1 MADSTLKVSGYLT
14 TEAAIVFAGTRQL
27 DSLADNEY
35 TDLSNEIDNSTN
47 KYAYVDLRVNLASIT
62 PTGTDAGLEIF
73 LVPTVNGTT
82 YPSWTGDGTTDSPEN
97 QLFYVG
103 FVPLKAAAQAQDG
116 VLMGVPLPN
125 GKYKWGV
132 RNRANVA
139 LAADAGDIYWR
150 PWGYLGDEA

>member
-62 PTGTDAGLEIF
+62 PTGTD
-73 LVPTVNGTT
+73 
-82 YPSWTGDGTTDSPEN
+82 
-97 QLFYVG
+97 
-103 FVPLKAAAQAQDG
+103 LKAAAQAQDG

>member
-1 MADSTLKVSGYLT
+1 MADSTLKVSGYLAS
-14 TEAAIVFAGTRQL
+14 EAAIVFAGTQQL
-27 DSLADNEY
+27 DSLADNEW

-47 KYAYVDLRVNLASIT
+47 KYERCDLRVDLASIT
-62 PTGTDAGLEIF
+62 PTGTDAGLEIY
-73 LVPTVNGTT
+73 LVPTVDGTT
-82 YPSWTGDGTTDSPEN
+82 YPTWTGNSTSDAQEN
-97 QLFYVG
+97 QAYYVG

-116 VLMGVPLPN
+116 VLMSVALPN

>member
-1 MADSTLKVSGYLT
+1 MADSTLKLTGYLAS
-14 TEAAIVFAGTRQL
+14 EAAIVFAGTQQL

-47 KYAYVDLRVNLASIT
+47 KYAYVDLRIDLASLN
-62 PTGTDAGLEIF
+62 PSGTDAGLEIF
-73 LVPTVNGTT
+73 LVPTVAGTT
-82 YPSWTGDGTTDSPEN
+82 YPDWTGNSTSDQKQN
-97 QLFYVG
+97 QPYYVG
-103 FVPLKAAAQAQDG
+103 FVPLATGSAVKDAA
-116 VLMGVPLPN
+116 LMRVELPN

>member
-1 MADSTLKVSGYLT
+1 MADATLKVSGYLAA
-14 TEAAIVFAGTRQL
+14 EAAIVFAGTQQL
-27 DSLADNEY
+27 DSLADNEW

-47 KYAYVDLRVNLASIT
+47 KYAYVDLRIDLSSIT
-62 PTGTDAGLEIF
+62 PTGTDAGLEIY
-73 LVPTVNGTT
+73 LVPTVDGTT
-82 YPSWTGDGTTDSPEN
+82 YPTWTGNSTSDAQEN
-97 QLFYVG
+97 NPFYVG

-116 VLMGVPLPN
+116 VLLNVALPN
-125 GKYKWGV
+125 GKYKWGA